1 MLSVARRC
9 LSKDRAMAVIRDL
22 KFRQQL
28 VHHNIFSDED
38 VERLTFR
45 QLETTQKKFM
55 KYLEKSEDQELA
67 NAFRAPIVE
76 DVTLPHFMTPDFVA
90 DMLHEID
97 RRQLET
103 IEQLE
108 GIAEVFDI
116 HREVNHPL
124 VLIQRARENYSLPE
138 PTTKHTTYAY
148 SALYKKIRKADRVR
162 ISKLRKMMA
171 AAYDGVEQHEIEQN
185 IRKNKIIRDQLIH
198 TDKTFWKTHELIK
211 DTTLNLWHSIP
222 DLKHTVRDCQY
233 KQEAAFNG
241 QEVKLEE
248 DLPRHFD

>member
-1 MLSVARRC
+1 
-9 LSKDRAMAVIRDL
+9 
-22 KFRQQL
+22 
-28 VHHNIFSDED
+28 
-38 VERLTFR
+38 
-45 QLETTQKKFM
+45 M

-124 VLIQRARENYSLPE
+124 VLI
-138 PTTKHTTYAY
+138 
-148 SALYKKIRKADRVR
+148 
-162 ISKLRKMMA
+162 
-171 AAYDGVEQHEIEQN
+171 
-185 IRKNKIIRDQLIH
+185 
-198 TDKTFWKTHELIK
+198 
-211 DTTLNLWHSIP
+211 
-222 DLKHTVRDCQY
+222 
-233 KQEAAFNG
+233 
-241 QEVKLEE
+241 
-248 DLPRHFD
+248 